1 MSVERRKGSG
11 NRDVS
16 EAGLRGRVM
25 AALDVARLAATALP
39 LVVVGWVS
47 GVPRSWLL
55 GASIVSILLTLRVR
69 SVRTRRLHT
78 MSSVLAAYREGD
90 FSIRARETGEDPAV
104 DAVLVELGQLGDTLR
119 EHRLGEMEA
128 WSLLRKIMAEI
139 DVVVVSVE
147 ADGRVRMANEAAA
160 RVLGR
165 TGPSLV
171 GMSAFELGLGALLE
185 GDAPRV
191 VSDLAAF
198 GGRTFELRRGAF
210 RLSGIEHTLLVLS
223 DVGSALREREQEAWK
238 RIISVMG
245 HEINNSLAPIESIVD
260 NVASV
265 LAKPERPD
273 DWESDVKEGLEVVAR
288 RARSLGRFMSAYARL
303 AKLPPPVLRPVT
315 VAEWVER
322 VLLLGYGARTTLV
335 GGPEVSLRADPDQLD
350 ALLINLLKNAVEASP
365 AEAKIVLRWH
375 ESDALVTLLIDDE
388 GPGVAEASSLFVPFF
403 TTKPGG
409 TGIGLALARQIAE
422 AHGGEVDLRT
432 RESGR
437 GARASVVLP
446 VA

>member
-1 MSVERRKGSG
+1 MSVAGGSG
-11 NRDVS
+11 REGRDAS
-16 EAGLRGRVM
+16 DGGLRGSLL
-25 AALDVARLAATALP
+25 AGLDVARLAATSLP
-39 LVVVGWVS
+39 LLVVGWAF
-47 GVPRSWLL
+47 GVPRTWLAAACL
-55 GASIVSILLTLRVR
+55 VSILATLRVR
-69 SVRTRRLHT
+69 WVRTRRLHT

-90 FSIRARETGEDPAV
+90 FSIRARQTGEDPAV
-104 DAVLVELGQLGDTLR
+104 DAVLGELGQLGDTLR

-160 RVLGR
+160 HVLGR
-165 TGPSLV
+165 SGPSLV
-171 GMSAFELGLGALLE
+171 GVSAAELGLSALLE
-185 GDAPRV
+185 GEAPRV
-191 VSDLAAF
+191 VNDVPAL

-303 AKLPPPVLRPVT
+303 AKLPPPVLRPTT

-322 VLLLGYGARTTLV
+322 VLLLGYGARTRLV
-335 GGPEVSLRADPDQLD
+335 GGPDVALRADPDQLD
-350 ALLINLLKNAVEASP
+350 ALLINLVKNAVEASP
-365 AEAKIVLRWH
+365 PEAEIVVRWSEADAK
-375 ESDALVTLLIDDE
+375 VTLSIDDE

-422 AHGGEVDLRT
+422 AHGGTVDLRT
-432 RESGR
+432 REEG